1 MRIIIH
7 LPDAE
12 AHREIEC
19 EEENIRAAY
28 REVVRQIENVMCSN
42 QIRYTEIEIVFSA
55 D

>member
-1 MRIIIH
+1 MKIIIH
-7 LPDAE
+7 IADDE

-28 REVVRQIENVMCSN
+28 REVVRQIENVMCSH
-42 QIRYTEIEIVFSA
+42 QIRYTDIEVVFSE